1 MTQLLDIY
9 LNVTK
14 RTNDGHCG
22 MEAETYLQFVQHVA
36 RSFYA
41 EVNEETTWTGDHMES
56 YLMVRTESKDFV
68 AVKHFLV
75 LGLIQRGY
83 DIEVVQM
90 HADGDSLEEDVVIE
104 IMRMKPPKQ
113 KKKKGLVGL
122 VKQFMARESAVGDV
136 VPDAFD
142 EEHWEEEEED
152 E

>member
-1 MTQLLDIY
+1 MTQLLDMY

-36 RSFYA
+36 QSFYA
-41 EVNEETTWTGDHMES
+41 EINEQTTWTGDYMES

-75 LGLIQRGY
+75 LGLMQRGY
-83 DIEVVQM
+83 DMEVVQM
-90 HADGDSLEEDVVIE
+90 HADGELLDEDVVID

-113 KKKKGLVGL
+113 KKKKKGLVGF
-122 VKQFMARESAVGDV
+122 VKQFMVRESAVGDV
-136 VPDAFD
+136 VPDAYD
-142 EEHWEEEEED
+142 EELWEEEEE
-152 E
+152 